1 MNDFLKYVYLRM
13 AATADWA
20 KEQSIL
26 NMKIEI
32 EVKTVMRG
40 LLEKIEEGLK
50 AQTQTQ
56 KK

>member
-1 MNDFLKYVYLRM
+1 M